1 MKTLIVY
8 VYEDMKD
15 IVLELTNKYKEDN
28 IDFLFCDGHHKE
40 KIKIYLDTHSYD
52 LIISRGGVYS
62 YLKKITKTIVIDI
75 GLSIYDILSTINIK
89 SSSQTLIIGQE
100 NLTNEAK
107 LLNFNNIKT
116 ITIKGNNDLLP
127 QINYIK
133 EFNLIYTGAST
144 KNYLKNQG
152 IKSELL
158 KNSFKSLENAYLKG
172 KELYLNL
179 NKQKNEE
186 AILAAFLMN
195 EHTNII
201 IYNEF
206 GQLIKK
212 SIIFPIFNK
221 DIEQIINNNLKE
233 LLAKNKS
240 IALKKQNYLINI
252 NSKKFHFA
260 NNKYIAIRIT
270 INKSIEYNY
279 IYIPSSLDNYH
290 IPLDINKSISLYSIN
305 NIPICLL
312 YQDGSGEDMLVKK
325 IIDSSSY
332 KDSTSF
338 ILDFNLI
345 TKKEFNTLLTSPSSI
360 LNLDNHI
367 IILKNLNALGNYALA
382 SLISYISDSKLT
394 ANNKLIVLINDND
407 NNLIKEFNQITYYLI
422 RIPSLNNSKQKKEII
437 NDHLK
442 ALKLILDNDSLN
454 LLYNY
459 NYFQNES
466 ELIRIVNE
474 LKSFEKP
481 TINDVKNILNN
492 ETYQNISYFN
502 IENKN
507 LSEIE
512 YNACCYVLKECN
524 YNQTL
529 TAKRLGIGR
538 TTLWRILNKNL

>member
-15 IVLELTNKYKEDN
+15 IVLKLINKYKEEN
-28 IDFLFCDGHHKE
+28 IDFLFSDGHHKE
-40 KIKIYLDTHSYD
+40 KIKLYLDTHNYD

-62 YLKKITKTIVIDI
+62 YLKKITKAIVIDI
-75 GLSIYDILSTINIK
+75 GLSIYDIISTIDIK
-89 SSSQTLIIGQE
+89 SQISTLIIGQE

-107 LLNFNNIKT
+107 LLNFNNIST
-116 ITIKGNNDLLP
+116 ITINGNSDLSS
-127 QINYIK
+127 QIDYIK
-133 EFNLIYTGAST
+133 KFHLIYTGAST

-152 IKSELL
+152 IKAELL

-201 IYNEF
+201 IYNEY

-221 DIEQIINNNLKE
+221 DIEQIINNNINE
-233 LLAKNKS
+233 LLTKNKS

-260 NNKYIAIRIT
+260 GNKYIAIKIS

-290 IPLDINKSISLYSIN
+290 IPLDINKSLTLYSIN

-312 YQDGSGEDMLVKK
+312 YQNGSGEDMLVKK
-325 IIDSSSY
+325 IIESSLY
-332 KDSTSF
+332 KDNTSF

-345 TKKEFNTLLTSPSSI
+345 TKREFNILLTSSSSI
-360 LNLDNHI
+360 LNLENHI
-367 IILKNLNALGNYALA
+367 IILKNLNALDNYALA
-382 SLISYISDSKLT
+382 SLVNYISDSKLT
-394 ANNKLIVLINDND
+394 SNNKLIILINEND
-407 NNLIKEFNQITYYLI
+407 NTLINELNQITYYLI
-422 RIPSLNNSKQKKEII
+422 RIPSINNSKQKKEII

-442 ALKLILDNDSLN
+442 SLKINLDNESLN

-474 LKSFEKP
+474 IKSFESP
-481 TINDVKNILNN
+481 TISDIKSILNN
-492 ETYQNISYFN
+492 EIYQNISYLD

-512 YNACCYVLKECN
+512 YSVCCYILKKCN

-529 TAKRLGIGR
+529 AAKKLGIGR

>member
-15 IVLELTNKYKEDN
+15 IVLELKNKYKEDN

-62 YLKKITKTIVIDI
+62 YLKKITKSIVIDI

-345 TKKEFNTLLTSPSSI
+345 TKKEFNILLTSPSSI
-360 LNLDNHI
+360 LNLENHI

-529 TAKRLGIGR
+529 AAKRLGIGR
-538 TTLWRILNKNL
+538 TTLWRILNKKL